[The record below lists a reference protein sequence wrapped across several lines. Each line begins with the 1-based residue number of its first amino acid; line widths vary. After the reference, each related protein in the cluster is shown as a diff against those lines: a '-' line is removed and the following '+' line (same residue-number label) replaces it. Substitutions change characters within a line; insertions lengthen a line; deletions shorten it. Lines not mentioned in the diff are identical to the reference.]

1 MKSLVMIT
9 LMVVGLTAQAQ
20 TCFDHEPPKFV
31 FKCDSGDLKM
41 ELLDVNNAKVA
52 KETALWGYSAK
63 CSEVV
68 SSLSNVVISGSEIL
82 KPTLVALCDQNGVLS
97 RTVIDPSSTSFKV
110 MDRRYD
116 LSFEQCVSEIN
127 QINVNQNR
135 VGAICG

>member
-1 MKSLVMIT
+1 MKFLIMAA
-9 LMVVGLTAQAQ
+9 LLVVGSIAKAQ
-20 TCFDHEPPKFV
+20 TCFDHEPPKFA
-31 FKCDSGDLKM
+31 FNCESGDLKM
-41 ELLDVNNAKVA
+41 ELLDVTNATVA
-52 KETALWGYSAK
+52 KKTALWGYSAK

-116 LSFEQCVSEIN
+116 LSFDQCISEIN
-127 QINVNQNR
+127 QINVN
-135 VGAICG
+135 